1 MSPFKELMD
10 QYEKKEA
17 DKDDS
22 ESPFDRV
29 RNQIMK
35 EVDSDLESMP
45 ADDIVSVSGFKVDET
60 DDDDK
65 QSEYKEEF
73 SKADEVAADNVID
86 ELVEMANFQ
95 DKNMNAS
102 TKNPSESDPLSS

>member
-1 MSPFKELMD
+1 
-10 QYEKKEA
+10 
-17 DKDDS
+17 
-22 ESPFDRV
+22 
-29 RNQIMK
+29 
-35 EVDSDLESMP
+35 
-45 ADDIVSVSGFKVDET
+45 VDET

-73 SKADEVAADNVID
+73 SKADEVAADNVLD

-102 TKNPSESDPLSS
+102 TKNPSESDPLVIFIKKSAL